1 MFSFAIFFCDLAI
14 RFYLLEIFF
23 LCVSKVEVFK
33 EIIYISQNKCF
44 NILVALKYPSTFVAL
59 KYSIYITPKGAFKN
73 VIMECITFFL

>member
-1 MFSFAIFFCDLAI
+1 MRFCDLAI

-59 KYSIYITPKGAFKN
+59 KYSIYITPKGVLKN
-73 VIMECITFFL
+73 VIIQGITFFL